1 MPNAGKA
8 VFIPAQQAKNSPS
21 HCSTFLLY
29 VYFLRYKKELQCPSG
44 CPANTQAKRASLS
57 YFVAFAGLS
66 FTAASLSCKHLHS
79 FPSLQPAKPG
89 FRFGSF
95 VQSLAVHR
103 LPILGSPALSFGLR
117 SKNME

>member
-1 MPNAGKA
+1 MQVKRCSFQPSKQK
-8 VFIPAQQAKNSPS
+8 IRQAIAA
-21 HCSTFLLY
+21 HFYDVLI
-29 VYFLRYKKELQCPSG
+29 FLRYKKELQCPSG

-57 YFVAFAGLS
+57 YFIAFAGLS